1 MSDVHRRFLLDGVHH
16 SRKKSAR
23 KRETEEIARKRETE
37 EIARKRETEEI
48 ARKRE
53 TAARAHQSCSAPAAP
68 EHQSL
73 TEGNVGKRM
82 IWLNTN
88 IYEIESS
95 KIFTWFGETIN

>member
-16 SRKKSAR
+16 SRKKS
-23 KRETEEIARKRETE
+23 
-37 EIARKRETEEI
+37 ARKRETEEI

-95 KIFTWFGETIN
+95 KIFTWFGETID

>member
-37 EIARKRETEEI
+37 EIARKRET
-48 ARKRE
+48 
-53 TAARAHQSCSAPAAP
+53 AARSHQSCSAPAAP

-82 IWLNTN
+82 IWLNSN

-95 KIFTWFGETIN
+95 KIFTWFGETID